1 MFMRVI
7 VFSGLLA
14 ASALAA
20 EPTWPRWRGP
30 NGDGQSPETD
40 LPIQWNEKSIA
51 WRAPLRGAGQSSPI
65 IWGDHVFLTTAPDA
79 GKSRVV
85 LALDRKSGKL
95 LWEKEVWKGN
105 PEKSHAQN
113 GWATATCATDGER
126 VVAFFGKGGLHCF
139 TVDGKP
145 LWSKELGVFPGE
157 WGTAASPVIV
167 GDLVIQ
173 NCDSAGEGLLLAF
186 DKTTGAEKWR
196 TPRTAPERGG
206 WTTPV
211 MVKVGDKYELVLNGE
226 KAVTGYDLAT
236 GKELWHCKSFIG
248 RGEPTVTPGAEGLL
262 FVVSGQP
269 GDIFAIRPGGRGDV
283 TKTHMAWY
291 TPPEERPGPAI
302 TNPGGELHGGHEHG
316 GAGHMLRRPDR
327 EGTMVGAAERGVLV
341 ISGGGRKPGVLPE
354 RGGQHDGDGTRPRAE
369 GCGGEHARCEGR
381 GVPGIADPV
390 RRAVVHPFRQ
400 GRILH
405 RCEVT
410 ELLDTWIEESRHQRP
425 RRPQPIGPIDTHT
438 LSSPTSY
445 TSDTCKRI
453 PKSRSTYRSDSWAPT
468 SCTCGFFRMNC
479 HNSSHL

>member
-1 MFMRVI
+1 MLARVI
-7 VFSGLLA
+7 LLSGLFVVP
-14 ASALAA
+14 ALAT

-30 NGDGQSPETD
+30 NGDGQSAETD
-40 LPIQWNEKSIA
+40 LPITWNEKSVV
-51 WRAPLRGAGQSSPI
+51 WRTPLMGAGQSSPI
-65 IWGDHVFLTTAPDA
+65 IWGDRVFLTMAPDS

-85 LALDRKSGKL
+85 LALERKSGKL
-95 LWEKEVWKGN
+95 LWEKEVWKGS

-113 GWATATCATDGER
+113 GWATATCVTDGER

-173 NCDSAGEGLLLAF
+173 NCDAAGEGLLVAF

-211 MVKVGDKYELVLNGE
+211 LVKAGEKQELVLNGE
-226 KAVTGYDLAT
+226 KAVTGYDPLT

-283 TKTHMAWY
+283 TKTHMAWH
-291 TPPEERPGPAI
+291 TPRKNGRDQPSPILVGNFMVVANMAGVATCYDAPTGKELWSDRLNGAFSSSPVAVGGKVFFQNEAGNTTVIEPGPELKIVTENTLGAK
-302 TNPGGELHGGHEHG
+302 GEAFRASLI
-316 GAGHMLRRPDR
+316 PC
-327 EGTMVGAAERGVLV
+327 
-341 ISGGGRKPGVLPE
+341 
-354 RGGQHDGDGTRPRAE
+354 GGQWFA
-369 GCGGEHARCEGR
+369 
-381 GVPGIADPV
+381 
-390 RRAVVHPFRQ
+390 
-400 GRILH
+400 
-405 RCEVT
+405 
-410 ELLDTWIEESRHQRP
+410 
-425 RRPQPIGPIDTHT
+425 
-438 LSSPTSY
+438 
-445 TSDTCKRI
+445 
-453 PKSRSTYRSDSWAPT
+453 RSDKAAY
-468 SCTCGFFRMNC
+468 CIGAK
-479 HNSSHL
+479 